1 LEKAIEIENLSYSYP
16 DGQQAL
22 REINLAVGLGETVAL
37 IGPNGAGKSTLLL
50 HLNGILRSD
59 GTVRIL
65 GMPIED
71 KNLKWVR
78 SRVGLVFQDP
88 DDQLFSPTV
97 FDDVAFGPINMGY
110 AEEEVRKRVSQAL
123 KWVGMEVY
131 EGRSPHH
138 LSVGEKKRIA
148 IATILSMS
156 PKILVIDEPTAN
168 LDPRAKWELVAL
180 VKGLPMTRIVA
191 SHDLEM
197 VAALCERTIILD
209 EGKIV
214 ADDATPNIMSNT
226 ALLERHGLAPVSRII
241 EAQAPGSGRGPLL
254 NG

>member
-1 LEKAIEIENLSYSYP
+1 MEKAIEIENLSYSYP

-22 REINLAVGLGETVAL
+22 REINLAVGLGQTVAL

-65 GMPIED
+65 GVPLED

-78 SRVGLVFQDP
+78 SKVGLVFQDP

-110 AEEEVRKRVSQAL
+110 AEEEVRGKVSQAL
-123 KWVGMEVY
+123 KWVGMEGY

-156 PKILVIDEPTAN
+156 SEILVIDEPTAN
-168 LDPRAKWELVAL
+168 LDPRAKWELITL
-180 VKGLPMTRIVA
+180 VKGLPMTKIVA

-197 VAALCERTIILD
+197 VTALCERTIILD
-209 EGKIV
+209 EGKMV
-214 ADDATPNIMSNT
+214 ADDATPSIMSNT
-226 ALLERHGLAPVSRII
+226 ALLERHGLATTPER
-241 EAQAPGSGRGPLL
+241 R
-254 NG
+254 